1 MENQGATMARDG
13 YKIFDADTHVR
24 PDAELLEPYLS
35 AAMREQLKQF
45 AAHRATNKEGNVTYL
60 MGEREY
66 KRRLGDLVG
75 APPDAKEYMSG
86 YKRHQHGKPNPLCE
100 RDAAVRIAD
109 MDIEGVDVE
118 LMLPSGWFG
127 CWTTIDDVALE
138 TAVYEAYHRW
148 MADYCAAFSSRLKGV
163 IAIAARNVDTSLAE
177 LRRCAKEDWPL
188 AVFVYAPYQFPLD
201 HPDLEPIWRAAAD
214 YDLSIALHTF
224 TVMPP
229 YAPGGLDSWDN
240 LWLQRSAAHPWCGQ
254 RNMAAIIGAGIMD
267 RYPNIRVGT
276 LEASHGWLPSSV
288 NWSEEHTQLCPEALP
303 RLEQTIRGYVTGGRY
318 FQSIEVSE
326 GAAITQSVIDLLSP
340 DILMFGSDYPHGE
353 SWFPVSV
360 ETVLGWKLREE
371 DKQNIFW
378 DNAVKYYRR
387 YPA

>member
-1 MENQGATMARDG
+1 MARNG
-13 YKIFDADTHVR
+13 YRIFDADTHVR

-35 AAMREQLKQF
+35 AAMREKLKQF
-45 AAHRATNKEGNVTYL
+45 AAHRAKNKDGNVTYL

-66 KRRLGDLVG
+66 KRRLGALGG
-75 APPDAKEYMSG
+75 APSGAKEYMSG

-109 MDIEGVDVE
+109 MEIEGVDVN

-127 CWTTIDDVALE
+127 CWTTIDDVELE
-138 TAVYEAYHRW
+138 TAVYESYHRW
-148 MADYCAAFSSRLKGV
+148 MADYCAAFPSRLKGV
-163 IAIAARNVDTSLAE
+163 ILIAARDVATALAE
-177 LRRCAKEDWPL
+177 LQRCANENWPL

-201 HPDLEPIWRAAAD
+201 HPDLEPIWKAAAD
-214 YDLSIALHTF
+214 HDLSIALHTF

-254 RNMAAIIGAGIMD
+254 RNMASILGAGIMD

-276 LEASHGWLPSSV
+276 LEAGHGWLPMWV
-288 NWSEEHTQLCPEALP
+288 NRLEEHTKLCPEALP
-303 RLEQTIRGYVTGGRY
+303 PLKDTIRGYVTGGRY

-326 GAAITQSVIDLLSP
+326 GEAITQSVIDLLGP
-340 DILMFGSDYPHGE
+340 EILMFGSDYPHGE

-360 ETVLGWKLREE
+360 ETVLGWKLKEE
-371 DKQNIFW
+371 DKRKIFW
-378 DNAVKYYRR
+378 DNALKYYRR
-387 YPA
+387 YSA

>member
-1 MENQGATMARDG
+1 MARNG
-13 YKIFDADTHVR
+13 FKIFDADTHVR
-24 PDAELLEPYLS
+24 PDADLLEPYLPT
-35 AAMREQLKQF
+35 AERLKLSSLDQYK
-45 AAHRATNKEGNVTYL
+45 AKNKEGAVTYL
-60 MGEREY
+60 IGTRQY
-66 KRRLGDLVG
+66 KRRLGAADED
-75 APPDAKEYMSG
+75 APENKEYMAG
-86 YKRHQHGKPNPLCE
+86 YKRHQHGKPDPLCE
-100 RDAAVRIAD
+100 RDPAVRIKD
-109 MDIEGVDVE
+109 MDREGIDVN

-127 CWTTIDDVALE
+127 AWTMIDDVKLE

-148 MADYCAAFSSRLKGV
+148 MAHYCLAFPGRLKGV
-163 IAIAARNVDTSLAE
+163 VLACARDVQTSVLE
-177 LRRCAKEDWPL
+177 INRCAKEPWPL

-201 HPDLEPIWRAAAD
+201 HPDLEPIWKAAAD
-214 YDLSIALHTF
+214 HDLSIALHTF

-276 LEASHGWLPSSV
+276 LEAGHGWLPSWV
-288 NWSEEHTQLCPEALP
+288 NRLEEHTKLCPEALP
-303 RLEQTIRGYVTGGRY
+303 ALKRTIREYVTSGRY

-326 GAAITQSVIDLLSP
+326 GALITQSVIDLLGP

-360 ETVLGWKLREE
+360 ETVLGWQLKEAAVKKLL
-371 DKQNIFW
+371 W
-378 DNAVKYYRR
+378 DNAANYYRR
-387 YPA
+387 YSG